1 MLLGKAPDDLVWLL
15 LTVLAVWRLTALIA
29 YESGPFGMFTGLRRL
44 LVRAGFGSLATCFYC
59 LSVWMSLLALL
70 VFPLSPAAP
79 LIVLGVAGAVAIIE
93 RALSGDHST
102 GGSQDDS

>member
-1 MLLGKAPDDLVWLL
+1 MLLGKAPDNLIWLL

-44 LVRAGFGSLATCFYC
+44 LVKTGLGNLAACFYC

-70 VFPLSPAAP
+70 VFPLSPATP
-79 LIVLGVAGAVAIIE
+79 LVVLGVAGAVAIIE
-93 RALSGDHST
+93 RALSGDRST
-102 GGSQDDS
+102 GGTQDDT